1 MCLVVLGLKAHPL
14 YPLVVAANRDEFL
27 DRPAEEARFWPG
39 DVGLLAGR
47 DLRAGGTWA
56 GVTRSGR
63 FAALTNVRDPRAF
76 DPAAP
81 SRGELVLRFLRGAD
95 APLEHLEALARE
107 PSRRNGY
114 NLLAAASGRLAWHSN
129 AGGRPREVEPGVH
142 AVSNAL
148 LDTPWPKTRRSA
160 ERLAAVLGHGTP
172 IDPEE
177 LFALLADRA
186 PAADDELP
194 DTGVGLEAERVLSP
208 PFIAAP
214 GYGTRGSTLLLVSR
228 NGRADFL
235 ERRFDEEFREAGTS
249 RFDLE
254 FPGWEGPEAPR
265 SDGPENGL
273 QDV

>member
-14 YPLVVAANRDEFL
+14 HPLVVAANRDEYL
-27 DRPAEEARFWPG
+27 ERPSEPARFWPG
-39 DVGLLAGR
+39 EDGLLAGR

-63 FAALTNVRDPRAF
+63 FAALTNVRDPRAL

-95 APLEHLEALARE
+95 GPLDHLGAISRE
-107 PSRRNGY
+107 PSRRNGF
-114 NLLAAASGRLAWHSN
+114 NLLAAAAGRLGWYSN
-129 AGGRPREVEPGVH
+129 AGGFPEEVGPGVH
-142 AVSNAL
+142 AVSNAF
-148 LDTPWPKTRRSA
+148 LDTPWPKARRSA
-160 ERLAAVLGHGTP
+160 ARLADVLSRGTP

-177 LFALLADRA
+177 LFALLSDRA

-194 DTGVGLEAERVLSP
+194 DTGVGLEAERLLSP

-228 NGRADFL
+228 EGRATFL
-235 ERRFDEEFREAGTS
+235 ERLFDAEFREAGTA
-249 RFDLE
+249 RFELD
-254 FPGWEGPEAPR
+254 FPGWETRGTHP
-265 SDGPENGL
+265 
-273 QDV
+273 